1 MRTYILILFTS
12 SALSYIATL
21 WVALLAEERGW
32 ARREG
37 DGRSGRGA
45 PRLGGLAVLTAIL
58 LTLTMVLLR
67 QNMVSERILDAGTR
81 GLALLAACLAV
92 FVVGVYDD
100 VRVARPWQKLAV
112 QFAAAGI
119 LFAGGFR
126 VVLLTN
132 PFTHKSFSLGWF
144 GLPLTVLW
152 LVAMSNA
159 FNLIDGL
166 DGLAAG
172 TGLFASIALFLLAAM
187 GTNVFVAAVAAA
199 IAGAMLGFLPHN
211 FHPARIYLG
220 DSGSLTAGLALAAL
234 SIVSAQKGPVMVTL
248 AIPLLVFGLPLLE
261 VSVTTLRRLLSGH
274 PLFRRD
280 EEHLHHRLIK
290 IGLAKRLAVFVLYGI
305 AGLFALS
312 SILLGNYSGTIAPL
326 IAIICGAL
334 AWIVVA
340 QMRYPEF
347 TELDALIR
355 RALRTQPAVLRNQI
369 AIRKAA
375 AEFDQASSVDQA
387 WAGLGALLDQLGFA
401 EARCEFR
408 PAHAGAVSEL
418 HWRRAAAANSGA
430 AAGATVATGG
440 PGGLWTVEVPFESAE
455 GGNGMLRLGRG
466 FDRRAPLFRM
476 ESLVELVFRNLGPAL
491 CNHLT
496 ERVQNAPQPAPVS
509 APQLAAAW
517 KAAAGVRR

>member
-37 DGRSGRGA
+37 DSRTGRGA
-45 PRLGGLAVLTAIL
+45 PRLGGLAVLISIL
-58 LTLTMVLLR
+58 VTLNIVLLR
-67 QNMVSERILDAGTR
+67 QNMVSDRILDAGTR

-92 FVVGVYDD
+92 FLVGIFDD
-100 VRVARPWQKLAV
+100 VRGARPWQKLAV
-112 QFAAAGI
+112 QFLAAGI
-119 LFAGGFR
+119 LYSGGFR
-126 VVLLTN
+126 VELLSN
-132 PFTHKSFSLGWF
+132 PFTHESFSLGWF
-144 GLPLTVLW
+144 GLPLTVIW

-172 TGLFASIALFLLAAM
+172 TGLFGSIALFLLAAM
-187 GTNVFVAAVAAA
+187 GGNVFVAAVAAA
-199 IAGAMLGFLPHN
+199 FAGAMLGFLPHN

-248 AIPLLVFGLPLLE
+248 AIPPLIFGLPLLE
-261 VSVTTLRRLLSGH
+261 VTVTTLRRLLSGH

-280 EEHLHHRLIK
+280 EEHLHHRLLK
-290 IGLAKRLAVFVLYGI
+290 IGLAKRLAVFVLYGL

-312 SILLGNYSGTIAPL
+312 SLLLVNYSGSVAPL
-326 IAIICGAL
+326 IAILCGAL

-375 AEFDQASSVDQA
+375 AEFEQAATAEHVWECFA
-387 WAGLGALLDQLGFA
+387 ALLDQLGFA
-401 EARCEFR
+401 EAHCEFER
-408 PAHAGAVSEL
+408 NGAGAGLEFS
-418 HWRRAAAANSGA
+418 WRRPSP
-430 AAGATVATGG
+430 AGGG
-440 PGGLWTVEVPFESAE
+440 RPDTAGTRPGHPSFWTMEIPLEFPSA
-455 GGNGMLRLGRG
+455 GHGMVRLGRA

-476 ESLVELVFRNLGPAL
+476 ESLVELVSHKFAPAL
-491 CNHLT
+491 CAPAGQ
-496 ERVQNAPQPAPVS
+496 RVPTAPLPAAS
-509 APQLAAAW
+509 TQIAAAW

>member
-21 WVALLAEERGW
+21 WVELLAEERGW

-37 DGRSGRGA
+37 DGKTGRGA

-58 LTLTMVLLR
+58 LTLGIVLLR
-67 QNMVSERILDAGTR
+67 QNMVSERIVHAGTR

-92 FVVGVYDD
+92 FTVGVYDD
-100 VRVARPWQKLAV
+100 VRGARPWQKLAV
-112 QFAAAGI
+112 QFVAAGI
-119 LFAGGFR
+119 LFMGGFR
-126 VVLLTN
+126 VELLSN
-132 PFTHKSFSLGWF
+132 PFTHESFSLGWL

-187 GTNVFVAAVAAA
+187 GTSVFVAAVSAA

-248 AIPLLVFGLPLLE
+248 AIPLLIFGLPLLE
-261 VSVTTLRRLLSGH
+261 VTVTTLRRLLSGH

-290 IGLAKRLAVFVLYGI
+290 IGLAKRLAVFVLYGL

-312 SILLGNYSGTIAPL
+312 SILLVNYSGSVAPL
-326 IAIICGAL
+326 IALICGVL

-347 TELDALIR
+347 TELDAHIR

-369 AIRKAA
+369 AIRKTA
-375 AEFDQASSVDQA
+375 AEFEQAASPDQA
-387 WAGLGALLDQLGFA
+387 WACLSRLLDQLGFT
-401 EARCEFR
+401 EASC
-408 PAHAGAVSEL
+408 EL
-418 HWRRAAAANSGA
+418 HAADTAIVSRFDWCRSALSESGSK
-430 AAGATVATGG
+430 GASV
-440 PGGLWTVEVPFESAE
+440 PGRPWLAGLWTVEIPIEVP
-455 GGNGMLRLGRG
+455 GGDRGLVRLGRA

-476 ESLVELVFRNLGPAL
+476 ESLVELIAKKLAPAL
-491 CNHLT
+491 CLEPSRRT
-496 ERVQNAPQPAPVS
+496 QPAPQPAP
-509 APQLAAAW
+509 PPLAAAW
-517 KAAAGVRR
+517 KAAAGARR